1 MQVIDLKD
9 KKRCL
14 TRPTAGLTWS
24 EIPSLSADKMEEVKV
39 ASERLLA
46 RRQYQTPPKSV
57 KPNSAPRSR
66 RERKRG
72 EAFFWLLENISS
84 TIAYMWGHRRVGTLG
99 SASFLGW
106 RAWRMLR
113 VGEWIRW
120 GRRRIEDFHEVYD
133 AAEEATAHV
142 RTLYE
147 TGELELMMV
156 ALGGG
161 IVVSYIMYVFCC
173 AKRPKSDV
181 KIAIDSGSSG
191 SDSEGFKASR
201 GRAFLITTTSRMRRP

>member
-1 MQVIDLKD
+1 
-9 KKRCL
+9 
-14 TRPTAGLTWS
+14 
-24 EIPSLSADKMEEVKV
+24 
-39 ASERLLA
+39 
-46 RRQYQTPPKSV
+46 
-57 KPNSAPRSR
+57 
-66 RERKRG
+66 
-72 EAFFWLLENISS
+72 
-84 TIAYMWGHRRVGTLG
+84 
-99 SASFLGW
+99 
-106 RAWRMLR
+106 MLR

-191 SDSEGFKASR
+191 SDSEGFKGTSVGQRRRAGCEDLDGRATVKDRSHASRSQRAEERARPTSYAASR
-201 GRAFLITTTSRMRRP
+201 GSIKEEKEG